1 MITSTQ
7 SSTVIADVDEAE
19 IVAKMTRKTDTDA
32 IVAQILLGLLQEVLL
47 CFSVSKILKENPS
60 FLRFVEHLASH

>member
-7 SSTVIADVDEAE
+7 SSTVIADVEAK
-19 IVAKMTRKTDTDA
+19 IVTKMTRKTDTDA

-47 CFSVSKILKENPS
+47 CFPVSKLLKENPF
-60 FLRFVEHLASH
+60 FLRFMEHLAQH